1 MVWAGTAPRNCVK
14 VTNSSTPILLR
25 PTSTSAARPASENRS
40 QGGSSSVGRVGAE
53 LSGTGRMVSET
64 RETARAEGRYGGIR
78 PDVVAGI
85 KKEMAEG
92 RFGGSADVERAIDA
106 LLMEL

>member
-1 MVWAGTAPRNCVK
+1 MK
-14 VTNSSTPILLR
+14 VTNSNSPILLR
-25 PTSTSAARPASENRS
+25 PTSTSVARPASEGRS
-40 QGGSSSVGRVGAE
+40 QGAPSSAGRVGAE

-92 RFGGSADVERAIDA
+92 RFGGAADVERAIDA